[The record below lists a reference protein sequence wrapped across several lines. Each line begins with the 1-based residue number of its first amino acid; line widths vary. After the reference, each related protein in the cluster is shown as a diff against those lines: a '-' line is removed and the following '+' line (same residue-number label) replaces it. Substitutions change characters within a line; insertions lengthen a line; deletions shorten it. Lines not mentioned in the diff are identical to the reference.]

1 MTALA
6 ALGLGAGL
14 NGVKT
19 LNDDM
24 NKNRKGKQ
32 WYPTPLGREEDSD
45 VKPFLEDLKD
55 WLTPWLYTMAIVI
68 ILVEFKNNGFIQ

>member
-6 ALGLGAGL
+6 ALGVGAGL

-19 LNDDM
+19 LNDM
-24 NKNRKGKQ
+24 NKNRQGKK
-32 WYPTPLGREEDSD
+32 WYPTRLGREEDSG